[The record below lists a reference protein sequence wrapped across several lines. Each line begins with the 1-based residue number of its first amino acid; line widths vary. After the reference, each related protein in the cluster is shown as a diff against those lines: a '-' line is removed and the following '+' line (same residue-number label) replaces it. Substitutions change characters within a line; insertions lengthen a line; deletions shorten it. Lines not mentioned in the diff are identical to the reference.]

1 MDYQIIMDYQTL
13 TFFALAFAFSF
24 VLTFI
29 STPFLCKSLGKYLKD
44 TPTALK
50 NHQGIIPLV
59 GGISVM
65 FGFLVSL
72 IIIRFTTDFPTGTLH
87 NLRGIFLGTVI
98 IFILGLIDDIRK
110 PKGLSAITRLVFQA
124 LAAGCLIYF
133 NVKIQFVPEP
143 WGALLTILW
152 VCGLTNAFNLLDIQ
166 DGLATS
172 QALLAS
178 LAFLFISLP
187 SENIYVNFLAS
198 ALIGATLAFWPY
210 NHGLFKVKS
219 FLGDSGST
227 MLGFLLSALALG
239 VDYSTRNPL
248 AVFVPLLILSLPIF
262 DTIYVSIVRLLKGI
276 SPLQGSPDHVALR
289 LFRKGLTKKQV
300 LIYLL
305 LCSMILDLLAYIV
318 TKSDFKVT
326 VFIYLFI
333 FIVALAFVCFLR
345 EKVK

>member
-1 MDYQIIMDYQTL
+1 MDYQTH
-13 TFFALAFAFSF
+13 TFFALAFALSF

-29 STPFLCKSLGKYLKD
+29 LTPIFCRSLGKYLKD
-44 TPTALK
+44 IPTALK
-50 NHQGIIPLV
+50 NHEGIVPLI
-59 GGISVM
+59 GGISIM
-65 FGFLVSL
+65 FGFLASL
-72 IIIRFTTDFPTGTLH
+72 TIIRFTTNFPTGTLR

-110 PKGLSAITRLVFQA
+110 PKGLSAITRLIFQA

-166 DGLATS
+166 DGLAAS

-187 SENIYVNFLAS
+187 SENIYVNFLAC
-198 ALIGATLAFWPY
+198 AIIGATLAFWPY
-210 NHGLFKVKS
+210 NHGLRKIKS

-227 MLGFLLSALALG
+227 MLGFLLAALALG
-239 VDYSTRNPL
+239 VDYSAKNPL
-248 AVFVPLLILSLPIF
+248 AVFAPLLILALPIF
-262 DTIYVSIVRLLKGI
+262 DTIYVSIVRLLKGM
-276 SPLQGSPDHVALR
+276 SPLKGSPDHVALR
-289 LFRKGLTKKQV
+289 LFRSGLSKKQV
-300 LIYLL
+300 LIRLIWGSL
-305 LCSMILDLLAYIV
+305 ILDILAYSV
-318 TKSDFKVT
+318 TKSNFTVT
-326 VFIYLFI
+326 VLIYLFVLI
-333 FIVALAFVCFLR
+333 FATIFALFLR

>member
-1 MDYQIIMDYQTL
+1 MDYDTL
-13 TFFALAFAFSF
+13 TFFAVAFTLAFGF
-24 VLTFI
+24 TFI
-29 STPFLCKSLGKYLKD
+29 LTPFLCKSLGKYLKD
-44 TPTALK
+44 TPTTLK
-50 NHQGIIPLV
+50 NHKGVVPLV
-59 GGISVM
+59 GGVSIM
-65 FGFLVSL
+65 LGFLASL
-72 IIIRFTTDFPTGTLH
+72 TIIRFTTNFPTGTLH

-98 IFILGLIDDIRK
+98 IFLLGLIDDIRK
-110 PKGLSAITRLVFQA
+110 PKGLSAVTRLIVQA
-124 LAAGCLIYF
+124 IAACCLIYF

-143 WGALLTILW
+143 CAALLTILW

-187 SENIYVNFLAS
+187 SENIYVNFLAV

-210 NHGLFKVKS
+210 NHGFGKSKS

-239 VDYSTRNPL
+239 VDYSYQNPL
-248 AVFVPLLILSLPIF
+248 AVFVPLLILALPIF
-262 DTIYVSIVRLLKGI
+262 DTIYVSIVRLLKGM

-289 LFRKGLTKKQV
+289 LFRRGLSKKHVLICLICSSIILDILAYAVTKSNFNV
-300 LIYLL
+300 TALIYL
-305 LCSMILDLLAYIV
+305 S
-318 TKSDFKVT
+318 
-326 VFIYLFI
+326 VFIF
-333 FIVALAFVCFLR
+333 ALAFALFLR